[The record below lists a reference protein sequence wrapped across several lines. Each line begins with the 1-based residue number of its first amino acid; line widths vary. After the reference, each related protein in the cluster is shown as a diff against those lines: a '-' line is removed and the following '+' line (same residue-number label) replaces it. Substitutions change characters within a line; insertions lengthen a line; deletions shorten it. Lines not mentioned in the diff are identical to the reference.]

1 MIRAAVISEI
11 AQLRAK
17 KAALLGYQTYAD
29 YALYDQMA
37 KNRQTALDFL
47 DRLAAPTAAKQ
58 KQEWSDI
65 ETLARSQ
72 GANFQPT
79 AADWNY
85 YAEQIRKQRY
95 DLNQDALKP
104 YFEMHKVLTDGVFYA
119 ANQLYGLT
127 FKERRDLPTWSPDM
141 MTYEVTDSD
150 GKPLGAHL
158 FRLLEARQQTGR
170 RMDG

>member
-1 MIRAAVISEI
+1 
-11 AQLRAK
+11 
-17 KAALLGYQTYAD
+17 
-29 YALYDQMA
+29 MA

-150 GKPLGAHL
+150 GKPLGLIYFDYWKRDNKQGGAWMDNL
-158 FRLLEARQQTGR
+158 VASRTCEAQGR
-170 RMDG
+170 SSTTSPTSPNLQPDSPR